1 MNEERRPYQV
11 LFVCS
16 GNSCRSPMAEG
27 LLRLKLPQRL
37 HDEVEVQSA
46 GTLGING
53 MPAAENSVRVV
64 REHGGDIAGHRS
76 QGLSR
81 KLVAA
86 SDLILAMASEHVEHL
101 RKNYPA
107 YRENV
112 FLLKQFAHSGPLEE
126 PEIEDPIG
134 SSLAVYRECGQVIAE
149 EIDRVLPAIV
159 KLVQERRRETI

>member
-1 MNEERRPYQV
+1 MSEERRPYQI

-37 HDEVEVQSA
+37 QDEVDVQSA
-46 GTLGING
+46 GTLGIQG
-53 MPAAENSVRVV
+53 MAAAEYSVRVV
-64 REHGGDIAGHRS
+64 REFGGDIGGHRS

-86 SDLILAMASEHVEHL
+86 SDLILAMAGEHVEHL
-101 RKNYPA
+101 RKHYPA

-112 FLLKQFAHSGPLEE
+112 FLLKSFAQTEPLED

-134 SSLAVYRECGQVIAE
+134 SSLAIYRECGRLIAD

-159 KLVQERRRETI
+159 HLVQERRRETP

>member
-1 MNEERRPYQV
+1 MSEEHRPYQV

-37 HDEVEVQSA
+37 QDEVEVQSA
-46 GTLGING
+46 GTLGIQG
-53 MPAAENSVRVV
+53 MPAAENSMRVV
-64 REHGGDIAGHRS
+64 HEYGGDIAGHRS

-86 SDLILAMASEHVEHL
+86 SDLILAMASEHVDHL
-101 RKNYPA
+101 RKHYPA

-112 FLLKQFAHSGPLEE
+112 FLLKQFAQTEPLDD

-134 SSLAVYRECGQVIAE
+134 SSLAVYRECGRIIAE
-149 EIDRVLPAIV
+149 EIDRILPAV
-159 KLVQERRRETI
+159 VHLVQERRRESL

>member
-1 MNEERRPYQV
+1 MSEESRPYHV

-37 HDEVEVQSA
+37 QDEVEVQSA
-46 GTLGING
+46 GTLGIQG
-53 MPAAENSVRVV
+53 MAAAENSVRVV
-64 REHGGDIAGHRS
+64 REFGGNISGHRS

-101 RKNYPA
+101 RKHYPA

-112 FLLKQFAHSGPLEE
+112 FLLKQFANPEPLDE

-134 SSLAVYRECGQVIAE
+134 SGLKVYRECGGIIAD
-149 EIDRVLPAIV
+149 EIERILPAIV
-159 KLVQERRRETI
+159 HLVQERRRETL